1 MLVKPARIPRFFSPD
16 ASRLR
21 HLPVHSGIIL
31 VRLLHTF
38 AKKLRL
44 TMTPGYT
51 DGLLAAVHTPLH
63 ANGELNAA
71 AIPRQA
77 ALLREQGV
85 LGAFV
90 CGTTGEGPSLSGA
103 ERMAVAEAWKS
114 ALPHGRLIVNVG
126 HNSLAEASALARH
139 AAALDVEAI
148 AMHPPCYFRPQSL
161 EALVDCVA
169 SVAEHAPR
177 LPLYYYHIPSFTGVR
192 LPMDRYLERAL
203 ERVPTLRGLKYSDPD
218 LAMLASCLESGSSD
232 VLYGVDEMLL
242 GALATGITG
251 AIGATYNFA
260 AGHHQRL
267 INAFRAGDM
276 HGAQR
281 LSRLSTRLL
290 DILHAHGIIAAGKT
304 AMQLCGLDLGPVRA
318 PLRQVEEP
326 ELLLL
331 ELRELSILD
340 GQVSV
345 YAP

>member
-1 MLVKPARIPRFFSPD
+1 MKPGF
-16 ASRLR
+16 
-21 HLPVHSGIIL
+21 
-31 VRLLHTF
+31 
-38 AKKLRL
+38 
-44 TMTPGYT
+44 T

-63 ANGELNAA
+63 ANGDLNAA

-103 ERMAVAEAWKS
+103 ERMAVAEAWRI

-126 HNSLAEASALARH
+126 HNSLAESSALARH

-169 SVAEHAPR
+169 SVAEQAPHV
-177 LPLYYYHIPSFTGVR
+177 PLYYYHIPSFTGVR
-192 LPMDRYLERAL
+192 LPMDRLLARAL
-203 ERVPTLRGLKYSDPD
+203 ERVPTLCGLKFSDPD
-218 LAMLASCLESGSSD
+218 LAQLAACLETGSFD
-232 VLYGVDEMLL
+232 ILYGVDEMLL
-242 GALATGITG
+242 GALATGATG

-260 AGHHQRL
+260 AGHHLRL
-267 INAFRAGDM
+267 MKAFRSGDM
-276 HGAQR
+276 LGAQR
-281 LSRLSTRLL
+281 LSRLSVRLL

-304 AMQLCGLDLGPVRA
+304 AMQLFGLDLGPVRA
-318 PLRQVEEP
+318 PLQQVKEP
-326 ELLLL
+326 GPLLL
-331 ELRELSILD
+331 ELQELSILD

-345 YAP
+345 HAP